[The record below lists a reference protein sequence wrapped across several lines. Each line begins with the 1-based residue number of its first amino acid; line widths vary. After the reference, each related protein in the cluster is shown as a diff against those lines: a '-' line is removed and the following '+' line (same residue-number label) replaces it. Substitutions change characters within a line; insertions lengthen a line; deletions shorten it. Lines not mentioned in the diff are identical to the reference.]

1 VFVVRTGLD
10 LNIQRAAEAAVEDS
24 LRQFGRDYNVGQA
37 AMVVMEPNGIVRAM
51 VGGRDYGESQFNR
64 ATDAQR
70 QPGSA
75 FKPFVYTTALENG
88 FKPSSIVLDGPI
100 CLGNWCPQ
108 NYGHSYGGPMSLTTA
123 LTHSVNTVA
132 VRLAEAV
139 GRDKIVALA
148 RKMGVTSEIK
158 ITRPLPLG
166 AVDLTV
172 LEMTR
177 AYAHFASG
185 GMSVDSHAVIEMHTP
200 KGEVVWRWETDGPKP
215 TRVIPMSVID
225 GINPMLNSVAEN
237 GTGRRALIPGIKIA
251 GKTGTTN
258 AYRDAWFMGFTGNFA
273 AGIWMGNDDYT
284 PTRRMTG
291 GSLPAMTWQKVMAY
305 AHQGVEIKPIPGLK
319 GAPAPKLE
327 EPRVASGPNFNE
339 SVRPVTLSQRTS
351 DRLRRLEKTL
361 RATGSARSSS
371 LTTPGQ
377 VAAGEQPS
385 PSAR

>member
-1 VFVVRTGLD
+1 
-10 LNIQRAAEAAVEDS
+10 
-24 LRQFGRDYNVGQA
+24 
-37 AMVVMEPNGIVRAM
+37 
-51 VGGRDYGESQFNR
+51 
-64 ATDAQR
+64 
-70 QPGSA
+70 
-75 FKPFVYTTALENG
+75 
-88 FKPSSIVLDGPI
+88 
-100 CLGNWCPQ
+100 
-108 NYGHSYGGPMSLTTA
+108 
-123 LTHSVNTVA
+123 
-132 VRLAEAV
+132 
-139 GRDKIVALA
+139 
-148 RKMGVTSEIK
+148 
-158 ITRPLPLG
+158 
-166 AVDLTV
+166 
-172 LEMTR
+172 
-177 AYAHFASG
+177 
-185 GMSVDSHAVIEMHTP
+185 
-200 KGEVVWRWETDGPKP
+200 
-215 TRVIPMSVID
+215 
-225 GINPMLNSVAEN
+225 
-237 GTGRRALIPGIKIA
+237 
-251 GKTGTTN
+251 
-258 AYRDAWFMGFTGNFA
+258 MGFSGNFA